1 LSKQAFGTKS
11 SSQWD
16 CYDQSMTLVSQV
28 EIWWGFMAGD
38 GTWACNEWHPD
49 KCNGACTAFEP
60 VASDPNPISVK
71 SHFATYSIG
80 QLNFEMAGDRDG
92 NSFQIRKASM
102 NDRTIFLIRQN
113 L

>member
-1 LSKQAFGTKS
+1 
-11 SSQWD
+11 
-16 CYDQSMTLVSQV
+16 MTLVSQV

-71 SHFATYSIG
+71 SHFATCSIG

-92 NSFQIRKASM
+92 NSIQIRNGKYE
-102 NDRTIFLIRQN
+102 
-113 L
+113 